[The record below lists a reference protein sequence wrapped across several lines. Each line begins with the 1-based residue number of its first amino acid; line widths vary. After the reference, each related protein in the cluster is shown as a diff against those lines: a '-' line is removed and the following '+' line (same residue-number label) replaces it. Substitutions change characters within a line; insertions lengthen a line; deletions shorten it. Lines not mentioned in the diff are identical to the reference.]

1 MKRKEMKRG
10 PDRHPKNL
18 PGNRDLNQAKRW
30 GGWVGKKEKE
40 KRIAPKMRS

>member
-1 MKRKEMKRG
+1 MKYVINEAEARLKS
-10 PDRHPKNL
+10 KNL

-40 KRIAPKMRS
+40 KEITS

>member
-1 MKRKEMKRG
+1 MKNANNEAGARLKS
-10 PDRHPKNL
+10 KNL

-40 KRIAPKMRS
+40 KEITS